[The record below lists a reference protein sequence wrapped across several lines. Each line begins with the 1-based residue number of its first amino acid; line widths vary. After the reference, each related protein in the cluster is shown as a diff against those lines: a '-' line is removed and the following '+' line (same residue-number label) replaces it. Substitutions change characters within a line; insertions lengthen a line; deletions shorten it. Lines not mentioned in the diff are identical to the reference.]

1 MIAKQTCTYLNKDG
15 DPVCMICVR
24 CLISLAFTSPQFGSS
39 LIQHANLW
47 ATRYYIN
54 PGTQGTLSEQFER
67 KSCGTEETMSR
78 RVSGKAE
85 WRDQPLITT
94 EIPFSLVSIDP
105 HLGST
110 LLTEVSTEVS
120 MAPQAVCDFVCVS

>member
-1 MIAKQTCTYLNKDG
+1 
-15 DPVCMICVR
+15 
-24 CLISLAFTSPQFGSS
+24 
-39 LIQHANLW
+39 
-47 ATRYYIN
+47 
-54 PGTQGTLSEQFER
+54 
-67 KSCGTEETMSR
+67 MSR